1 MIRSVIVC
9 MLMGIGF
16 SAFAQ
21 NTASASSNQLL
32 ASVTPSNE
40 IDWSNFELMLD
51 EETEEWTFHTNA
63 NDQILYIDFEK
74 LNNQLEELTVKNT
87 SNKVVYED
95 LLYELP
101 MNAIYEVSLKSLP
114 AGTYIIE
121 LRTAQAEIIR
131 HELTWQ
137 P

>member
-1 MIRSVIVC
+1 MIRSVFVC
-9 MLMGIGF
+9 MLMGLGF

-21 NTASASSNQLL
+21 TTASTSTTQLL

-51 EETEEWTFHTNA
+51 KETEEWTFHTN
-63 NDQILYIDFEK
+63 NSDQILYIDFEK
-74 LNNQLEELTVKNT
+74 LNNQLEELTVKNA

-101 MNAIYEVSLKSLP
+101 MNAIYEVNLTSLP
-114 AGTYIIE
+114 AGTYTIE

-131 HELTWQ
+131 HELTWK

>member
-63 NDQILYIDFEK
+63 KDQILYIDFEK

-114 AGTYIIE
+114 AGTYVIE